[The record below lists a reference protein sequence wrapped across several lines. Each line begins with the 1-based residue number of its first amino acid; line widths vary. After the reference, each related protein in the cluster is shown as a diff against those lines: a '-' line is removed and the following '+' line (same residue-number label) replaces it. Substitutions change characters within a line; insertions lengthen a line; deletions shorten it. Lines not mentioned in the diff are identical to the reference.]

1 MAPVP
6 GMSAAQELRDRWE
19 QAEVAYRLKL
29 NEYMH
34 MPWTGQ
40 HVIPAGGDLLTPDK
54 LADLTRLG
62 RERDDAR
69 QAFFDAI
76 S

>member
-1 MAPVP
+1 
-6 GMSAAQELRDRWE
+6 MSAAQELHDSWE

-29 NEYMH
+29 NECMH

-62 RERDDAR
+62 GKRDDAR
-69 QAFFDAI
+69 RAFFDAI